1 METRAERQT
10 RDGRPGWLIN
20 GEKMWITGMHVATHI
35 MLFCRTSGKDGDAK
49 GITCLIIP
57 GRSGTSQDGWF
68 DILEASGL
76 SSSTKFDIQKIAE
89 FEIDRQRW
97 LRGYLPTNNY
107 QATVSIYRLER

>member
-1 METRAERQT
+1 MIE
-10 RDGRPGWLIN
+10 N
-20 GEKMWITGMHVATHI
+20 
-35 MLFCRTSGKDGDAK
+35 

-57 GRSGTSQDGWF
+57 GLTGTSQDGWF

-76 SSSTKFDIQKIAE
+76 SSSTRFDIQKIAE

-97 LRGYLPTNNY
+97 LKGFLPTNNY